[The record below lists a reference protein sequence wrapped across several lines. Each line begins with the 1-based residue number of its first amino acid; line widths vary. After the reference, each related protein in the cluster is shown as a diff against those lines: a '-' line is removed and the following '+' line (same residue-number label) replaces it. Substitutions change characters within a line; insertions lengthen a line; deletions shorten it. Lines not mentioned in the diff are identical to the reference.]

1 MFSIKVIIASFLLLC
16 ATEGVCM
23 PADLSEVSGI
33 TSFCAISV
41 FIQDPDS
48 QLKDIIIRVENAFS
62 NGKTDQIY
70 FLTERMKI
78 LLGSGNISDSALLA
92 RANYYAGASLAYINK
107 ARESF
112 DYFRIAIEILNRH
125 PDDTLKGRILYF
137 MGYAANTTGDHLAS
151 DNYFTQALALKKKIY
166 GENSAELITSYVS
179 SAIAKINIRDFE
191 GAKLL
196 TDEILEKIRRN
207 LIMPSPSELAL
218 LYQNRG
224 IALANLSEQ
233 RQALLNMLKALEIHE
248 NYRLPVDDNRLNL
261 LNNIATTYYYLKEY
275 NRCIEYY
282 EKGLKYTQDIM
293 SVHARDLAV
302 NYALILGQMGYIER
316 GRQILDDLYKRFLS
330 GYGEESS
337 ESAEI
342 ALYYADYSRI
352 YRFDKSKYRHLF
364 RQCYNYA
371 ASHQWN
377 TNFISRLSLGY
388 SLYLIDQGQ
397 FKAAYD
403 TVAIQLFRNS
413 GLNLSD
419 NLFSNPDPE
428 LLHNDKTT
436 IDLLKVKYIALEK
449 LYDIEKEIKY
459 LDLAGETI
467 ELMITIIDNMRFRL
481 GEEESRIMLGERF
494 RETYL
499 LGIAVNIKCYNL
511 TLNPDYLERA
521 FAYTEKGKA
530 ASLLTSVRENFGI
543 KYHVPENLA
552 AMERETSLKIGFFE
566 SKIAENNNLQH
577 PDENVHMTFS
587 NLLLNE
593 LARKDSLMAVI
604 KEKYPEYYGYKYNN
618 RVLNAGDVIR
628 ETGKKSDFISYVA
641 GDTILYIILLN
652 NNSKIIKAVNI
663 DTGFYG
669 KVKVFRQM
677 LSEPITEGDIRSSFI
692 KMQKTG
698 YELYKY
704 LIEPVRQYFISDN
717 LIISPDRELV
727 LFPFEALLST
737 FNSDTSLYYSRLP
750 FLFRDYNVSYTYSAT
765 LLAETGRSGKSL
777 FNRAVVFAPDY
788 KGPISTGSKETIR
801 DLPAITLM
809 PLRYAVQ
816 EAVYV
821 KKITGARLFTGASA
835 TADIFRKEVENHNII
850 HLALHTV
857 IDERSPLNSGLYFS
871 DPDSTGSQS
880 VLSIYEIPEL
890 TLNARMVV
898 LSSCHTGSGRLLSGE
913 GVLSVAREFIKAGSS
928 SVIMSLWEVD
938 DRAGAEIMKMF
949 YRKIRSGSVKS
960 TALRKAREIY
970 LETADMKH
978 SLPYYWLNIVVYGD
992 DSRVYRP
999 LYLRIGILII
1009 LLSIIA
1015 LIRIYFRKR

>member
-1 MFSIKVIIASFLLLC
+1 MFRIKVIIASFLLLC
-16 ATEGVCM
+16 PTEEVSLQ
-23 PADLSEVSGI
+23 ADSSEVSGN
-33 TSFCAISV
+33 TSFTAFPV
-41 FIQDPDS
+41 FMQDPDM
-48 QLKDIIIRVENAFS
+48 QMKDLIVRVENAFS
-62 NGKTDQIY
+62 NGQTDQIY
-70 FLTERMKI
+70 YLTERIKI

-112 DYFRIAIEILNRH
+112 NYFGKAMEILNRH
-125 PDDTLKGRILYF
+125 PDDTLKSRIIYF
-137 MGYAANTTGDHLAS
+137 MGYAANITGDHLAS
-151 DNYFTQALALKKKIY
+151 DNYFNQALAIKKKIY

-196 TDEILEKIRRN
+196 TDEILDKIRRN
-207 LIMPSPSELAL
+207 LIMPSPSELAF

-233 RQALLNMLKALEIHE
+233 RQALLNMLKSLEIHE
-248 NYRLPVDDNRLNL
+248 TFRLPVDDNRLNL

-275 NRCIEYY
+275 DRCIEYY
-282 EKGLKYTQDIM
+282 EKGLKYTHDIR

-316 GRQILDDLYKRFLS
+316 GSQILDDLYKRFLS
-330 GYGEESS
+330 RYGEESS

-342 ALYYADYSRI
+342 ALYYADYSRL
-352 YRFDKSKYRHLF
+352 YRFDKSKYLHLF
-364 RQCYNYA
+364 RHCYNYA

-377 TNFISRLSLGY
+377 ANFISRLSLGY

-397 FKAAYD
+397 FKAAHD

-419 NLFSNPDPE
+419 NLYSNPDQA

-449 LYDIEKEIKY
+449 LYDREKQIKY
-459 LDLAGETI
+459 LDLAVETI
-467 ELMITIIDNMRFRL
+467 ALMVTVIDNMRFRL

-499 LGIAVNIKCYNL
+499 LGIAVNLKCYDL
-511 TLNPDYLERA
+511 TLNPDYLEKA
-521 FAYTEKGKA
+521 FTYTEKGKA

-543 KYHVPENLA
+543 KYHVPEKLA
-552 AMERETSLKIGFFE
+552 TMERETRLKIGFFE
-566 SKIAENNNLQH
+566 SKIAENNNLPQ
-577 PDENVHMTFS
+577 PDGNVNMTFS
-587 NLLLNE
+587 NLLLDE
-593 LARKDSLMAVI
+593 LARKDSLMTVI
-604 KEKYPEYYGYKYNN
+604 KEKYPGYYSYKYNN
-618 RVLNAGDVIR
+618 RVLNTGDVIR

-641 GDTILYIILLN
+641 GDTILYIVLLN
-652 NNSKIIKAVNI
+652 SNSKIIKAVNI

-677 LSEPITEGDIRSSFI
+677 LSEPVTEGDIRSSFI
-692 KMQKTG
+692 RMQQTG

-704 LIEPVRQYFISDN
+704 LIEPVRQYLISDN

-727 LFPFEALLST
+727 LFPFEALLSS

-750 FLFRDYNVSYTYSAT
+750 FLFMEYNISYTYSAT
-765 LLAETGRSGKSL
+765 LLAETGRRGKSL
-777 FNRAVVFAPDY
+777 FNRAVVFAPEY
-788 KGPISTGSKETIR
+788 KGPISTDSADLIQ
-801 DLPAITLM
+801 DLPGMILM
-809 PLRYAVQ
+809 PLRYAGQ

-821 KKITGARLFTGASA
+821 KKITGARLFTGSYA
-835 TADIFRKEVENHNII
+835 TADNFRKEVENHNII

-871 DPDSTGSQS
+871 DPDSTGDKS
-880 VLSIYEIPEL
+880 VLSLYEIPEL

-898 LSSCHTGSGRLLSGE
+898 LSSCRTGSGRLLSGE

-938 DRAGAEIMKMF
+938 DRAGAEIMKIF
-949 YRKIRSGSVKS
+949 YRKIRSGSKKS
-960 TALRKAREIY
+960 TALRKSREKY

-978 SLPYYWLNIVVYGD
+978 SMPYYWLNIVVYGD

-999 LYLRIGILII
+999 LYLKTGILII
-1009 LLSIIA
+1009 LISLIA
-1015 LIRIYFRKR
+1015 VIRIYFRKR